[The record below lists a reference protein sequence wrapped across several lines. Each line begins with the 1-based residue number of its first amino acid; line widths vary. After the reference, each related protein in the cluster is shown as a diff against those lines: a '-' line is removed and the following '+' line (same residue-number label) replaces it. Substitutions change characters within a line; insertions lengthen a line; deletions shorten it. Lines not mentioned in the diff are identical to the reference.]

1 MPTSFL
7 LSPANFTMER
17 LIFLSAPVIF
27 AFWAAAL
34 SIKVLTAVFSASM
47 RFVLSL
53 LLMEFFILPEASST
67 MTISRACVLVVVVD
81 A

>member
-1 MPTSFL
+1 MPT
-7 LSPANFTMER
+7 LSVYHFANFTMESW
-17 LIFLSAPVIF
+17 ISFSLSVIF

-34 SIKVLTAVFSASM
+34 SIKALTAFFSASM
-47 RFVLSL
+47 RFVLSPL
-53 LLMEFFILPEASST
+53 PMTLSILSEASST

>member
-1 MPTSFL
+1 
-7 LSPANFTMER
+7 MES
-17 LIFLSAPVIF
+17 LIFLSVSVIF

-53 LLMEFFILPEASST
+53 LLMESSILPEASST
-67 MTISRACVLVVVVD
+67 MTMSKACVLVVVVD